1 MTQALGA
8 PDPRPTLL
16 DEHPRMTIIAR
27 RFAPFAVA
35 VVAIVVIRPTLMP
48 GVGFWDTAEFQT
60 LGPVMG
66 TGHSPGYPTYAILG
80 WLASV
85 VLSPFGDPAFRMN
98 LFSALCV
105 AGAAGVTVV
114 LVRGLTGRTVLGIA
128 AGLGLAT
135 TPLAWRL
142 ATHAEG
148 HTLHLLFLA
157 VLFLLLVT
165 WQRERAA
172 GGGDRLLLVASV
184 VFGISVANHSLT
196 LLLAPAIAVYVL
208 TVDPTMLRRYRFVAA
223 CLLTVVGTTAIIYL
237 ELPLRAGPFRAPLV
251 YGTPNTWDGFWY
263 VTLAEQFRGAI
274 VDPFADLGGKFS
286 VLVNRTVTEFGWLSA
301 LIPFGFVATVLRERP
316 YAVLSGL
323 SLFATVFFAASYI
336 NADITRYY
344 LGPALIAWTWLAIL
358 AAAVVDGGRV
368 LARRW
373 APRREGRDGI
383 TGRVSL
389 PAIGA
394 VLLAAVLL
402 LQSAVDLPARARQV
416 DKSGDVA
423 AQRWLAATLGVMEPN
438 AVVVSWWSY
447 STSLWY
453 AQHVEGRRPDIRI
466 VDDRTR
472 LDEHLGEVT
481 DVVETVLAQG
491 RPAYVIRADSREI
504 VALAERY
511 ELERVGPADG
521 TLIRV
526 LPRASAPTSAL
537 P

>member
-1 MTQALGA
+1 
-8 PDPRPTLL
+8 
-16 DEHPRMTIIAR
+16 MTIIAR
-27 RFAPFAVA
+27 RLAPFAA
-35 VVAIVVIRPTLMP
+35 AALALTVIRPTLMP

-85 VLSPFGDPAFRMN
+85 VLSPFGEPAFRMN

-114 LVRGLTGRTVLGIA
+114 LVRRLTGWTILGIA

-157 VLFLLLVT
+157 LLFLLLVW
-165 WQRERAA
+165 WQRERAT

-196 LLLAPAIAVYVL
+196 LLLAIPIAAYVL
-208 TVDPTMLRRYRFVAA
+208 TVDPAVRHRSRFVAA
-223 CLLTVVGTTAIIYL
+223 CLLTVVGTTALVYL

-274 VDPFADLGGKFS
+274 VDPLGDLGGKFAD
-286 VLVNRTVTEFGWLSA
+286 LVKRTVTEFGWLSA
-301 LIPFGFVATVLRERP
+301 LIPLAFVATVIKQRP

-323 SLFATVFFAASYI
+323 ALFGTVFFAASYI
-336 NADITRYY
+336 NADISRYY
-344 LGPALIAWTWLAIL
+344 LGPVFIAWTWLAIL
-358 AAAVVDGGRV
+358 AATALDGARA

-373 APRREGRDGI
+373 
-383 TGRVSL
+383 TGGSRGSGGVVPGVSL
-389 PAIGA
+389 PATGA
-394 VLLAAVLL
+394 VVLAAVLL
-402 LQSAVDLPARARQV
+402 LQAAIDLPARARQV
-416 DKSGDVA
+416 DESGDIA
-423 AQRWLAATLGVMEPN
+423 AQRWLEAALGAMEPN

-447 STSLWY
+447 STPLWY

-472 LDEHLGEVT
+472 LDERLGEVT
-481 DVVETVLAQG
+481 DVVETALAQG
-491 RPAYVIRADSREI
+491 LPAYVIRADRLEI
-504 VALAERY
+504 AALAVRY

-526 LPRASAPTSAL
+526 VPRAIAPTGAL

>member
-1 MTQALGA
+1 MMIVVRRAA
-8 PDPRPTLL
+8 PL
-16 DEHPRMTIIAR
+16 AV
-27 RFAPFAVA
+27 AAVA
-35 VVAIVVIRPTLMP
+35 VVLIRPTLMP

-85 VLSPFGDPAFRMN
+85 LLAPFGEPAFRMN

-114 LVRGLTGRTVLGIA
+114 LVRRLTGWTVLGIA
-128 AGLGLAT
+128 AGLGLAAS
-135 TPLAWRL
+135 PLAWRL
-142 ATHAEG
+142 GTHAEG
-148 HTLHLLFLA
+148 HTLHLVFLSLLFL
-157 VLFLLLVT
+157 VLAS

-172 GGGDRLLLVASV
+172 GGGDRWLLVASV
-184 VFGISVANHSLT
+184 LFGISVANHSLT
-196 LLLAPAIAVYVL
+196 LLLAAPIALYVL
-208 TVDPTMLRRYRFVAA
+208 TVDPPIVRRYRLVAT
-223 CLLTVVGTTAIIYL
+223 CLLAVIGTTALIYL
-237 ELPLRAGPFRAPLV
+237 ELPLRSGPFRSSLV
-251 YGTPNTWDGFWY
+251 YGTPNTWEGFWY

-274 VDPFADLGGKFS
+274 GDPLGDLGGKLA
-286 VLVNRTVTEFGWLSA
+286 VLVTRTVTEFGPLSA
-301 LIPFGFVATVLRERP
+301 LIPLGFIATAVRDRP
-316 YAVLSGL
+316 YAVLSGT
-323 SLFATVFFAASYI
+323 SLLITVFFAASYV

-344 LGPALIAWTWLAIL
+344 LGPTFVAWTWLAIL
-358 AAAVVDGGRV
+358 AAATVDGLRA

-373 APRREGRDGI
+373 IARPEPGGRAA
-383 TGRVSL
+383 GRASL

-394 VLLAAVLL
+394 VLVAAAVLL
-402 LQSAVDLPARARQV
+402 MPTAIDLPTRARQL
-416 DKSGDVA
+416 DESRDVA
-423 AQRWLAATLGVMEPN
+423 AQRWLAATLGAMEPN

-447 STSLWY
+447 STPLWY

-472 LDEHLGEVT
+472 LDERLGEVT
-481 DVVETVLAQG
+481 DVVESALAQG
-491 RPAYVIRADSREI
+491 LPAYVIRIDSREI
-504 VALAERY
+504 AQLAQRY

-526 LPRASAPTSAL
+526 LPRAMAPAGAI

>member
-1 MTQALGA
+1 
-8 PDPRPTLL
+8 
-16 DEHPRMTIIAR
+16 MTIIAR

-35 VVAIVVIRPTLMP
+35 AAALTVFRPTLMP

-105 AGAAGVTVV
+105 AAAAGVTVA
-114 LVRGLTGRTVLGIA
+114 LVQRLTGRTVLGIA

-148 HTLHLLFLA
+148 HTLHLLFLT
-157 VLFLLLVT
+157 VLFLLLVA
-165 WQRERAA
+165 WQRGRAA

-196 LLLAPAIAVYVL
+196 LLLALPIAAYVV
-208 TVDPTMLRRYRFVAA
+208 TVDPAILRRYRFVAA
-223 CLLTVVGTTAIIYL
+223 CLLTVIATTALVYL

-274 VDPFADLGGKFS
+274 VDPFSDLGGKFA
-286 VLVNRTVTEFGWLSA
+286 VLVKRTVTEFGWLSV
-301 LIPFGFVATVLRERP
+301 LIPFGFFATVIRERA

-323 SLFATVFFAASYI
+323 ALFGTVFFAASYI

-344 LGPALIAWTWLAIL
+344 LGPVFIGWTWLAIL
-358 AAAVVDGGRV
+358 GAALIDAGRA
-368 LARRW
+368 LGRRW
-373 APRREGRDGI
+373 SGTPDPRGI
-383 TGRVSL
+383 TARLRL
-389 PAIGA
+389 PAIAA

-402 LQSAVDLPARARQV
+402 LQTAVELPARARQV
-416 DKSGDVA
+416 DESGDIA
-423 AQRWLAATLGVMEPN
+423 AQRWLAATLGAMEPN

-453 AQHVEGRRPDIRI
+453 AQYVEGRRPDIWI

-481 DVVETVLAQG
+481 DVVRTVLAQG
-491 RPAYVIRADSREI
+491 RPAYVIRADTRE
-504 VALAERY
+504 VEALAEQY
-511 ELERVGPADG
+511 DLERVGPADG
-521 TLIRV
+521 SLIRV
-526 LPRASAPTSAL
+526 VPRAGTPTGAL
-537 P
+537 R